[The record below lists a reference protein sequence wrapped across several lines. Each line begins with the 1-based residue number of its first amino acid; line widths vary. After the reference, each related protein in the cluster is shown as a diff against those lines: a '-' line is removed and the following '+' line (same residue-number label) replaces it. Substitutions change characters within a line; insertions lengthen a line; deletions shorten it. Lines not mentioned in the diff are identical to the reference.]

1 MKGFAA
7 AQEALAKQQEQMAA
21 NRPNTTFRFRI
32 KPGEDARVVFISS
45 SPQLVARE
53 HTVPGVRGGYDNVI
67 CLDESGENPEACPF
81 CREGNLAPVV
91 AYFTVL
97 HLTEFET
104 RSGNTVVNPVRTLAA
119 KSATITILQKY
130 AEKQGD
136 KGLTGMVFDVSR
148 SNKRTS
154 PNVGDVWMYDETIS
168 KAEIMELN
176 PEAKPLDFDEE
187 VIRYTFEQME
197 SHVAKVNVGRDSR
210 SDNRGSGDAPRRQ
223 RDEDNDTSTSSDIDW

>member
-81 CREGNLAPVV
+81 CREGNLAPGV
-91 AYFTVL
+91 ADVPVL
-97 HLTEFET
+97 HLAEVEIASR
-104 RSGNTVVNPVRTLAA
+104 RSRAHP
-119 KSATITILQKY
+119 
-130 AEKQGD
+130 
-136 KGLTGMVFDVSR
+136 
-148 SNKRTS
+148 
-154 PNVGDVWMYDETIS
+154 
-168 KAEIMELN
+168 
-176 PEAKPLDFDEE
+176 
-187 VIRYTFEQME
+187 
-197 SHVAKVNVGRDSR
+197 
-210 SDNRGSGDAPRRQ
+210 
-223 RDEDNDTSTSSDIDW
+223 